1 MTANNA
7 NSKISIENCQ
17 RFMKRQVVQNK
28 NYSSLGPLSIGTIA
42 VGGHGWEEN
51 RSDSHPVRRW
61 NSHPTLQLSGWS
73 RPSGQDKTCYPALSI
88 SPKVLRRLKPQQSA
102 GFMQR

>member
-51 RSDSHPVRRW
+51 RSDSIRSDVG
-61 NSHPTLQLSGWS
+61 TLT
-73 RPSGQDKTCYPALSI
+73 RPCSSQGGAGLQARIKPAIL
-88 SPKVLRRLKPQQSA
+88 L
-102 GFMQR
+102 